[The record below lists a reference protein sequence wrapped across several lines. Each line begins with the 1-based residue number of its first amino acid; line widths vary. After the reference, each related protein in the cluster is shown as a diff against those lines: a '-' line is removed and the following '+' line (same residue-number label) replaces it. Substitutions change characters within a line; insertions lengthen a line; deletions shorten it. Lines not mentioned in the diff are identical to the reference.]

1 MVEAYL
7 RQSALAHLGL
17 EGRGEASRGD
27 ARVAMGERP
36 HRGIVNLRL
45 DPGND
50 EAMAALKA
58 AFGFALPTA
67 PNTSVA
73 NTSVA
78 NGTAGDADTI
88 ALWLGP
94 DEWWLVEPGPE
105 PETGP
110 ALAEKLRAALAGH
123 FAAVTEVGESRT
135 CIRVSGPNARAL
147 LQKGCPLD
155 LHPSVFKAGA
165 CAQSIL
171 AKAGVTLHLF
181 ADESEEQ
188 AGAGGPVFD
197 IYVLRSF
204 AEYLWVWLE
213 DAGAEYGV
221 SIIQG

>member
-17 EGRGEASRGD
+17 DGRAAAGRGEAG
-27 ARVAMGERP
+27 VAMTERP
-36 HRGIVNLRL
+36 HRAIVNLRL
-45 DPGND
+45 DPENA
-50 EAMAALKA
+50 EAMAAFQA

-67 PNTSVA
+67 A
-73 NTSVA
+73 NE
-78 NGTAGDADTI
+78 TAGDADTI

-105 PETGP
+105 PEAGP
-110 ALAEKLRAALAGH
+110 RLAVNLHTALTDHVAAI
-123 FAAVTEVGESRT
+123 TEVGESRT
-135 CIRVSGPNARAL
+135 CIRVSGPRARAL

-171 AKAGVTLHLF
+171 AKSAVTLHLF
-181 ADESEEQ
+181 AGESAAQ
-188 AGAGGPVFD
+188 AGTEGPVFD

-204 AEYLWVWLE
+204 AVYLWDWLE
-213 DAGAEYGV
+213 DAAGEYGV
-221 SIIQG
+221 TIIT

>member
-17 EGRGEASRGD
+17 EGRGQADRGEAG
-27 ARVAMGERP
+27 VAMTERP

-45 DPGND
+45 DPGNA
-50 EAMAALKA
+50 EAMAAFET
-58 AFGFALPTA
+58 AFGFALPIA
-67 PNTSVA
+67 A
-73 NTSVA
+73 ND
-78 NGTAGDADTI
+78 TAGDADTI

-105 PETGP
+105 PDAGP
-110 ALAEKLRAALAGH
+110 QLAENLRAALTGH

-135 CIRVSGPNARAL
+135 CIRVSGPRARAL

-155 LHPSVFKAGA
+155 FHPSVFKAGA

-181 ADESEEQ
+181 ADESAAQ
-188 AGAGGPVFD
+188 AGAEGPVFD

-213 DAGAEYGV
+213 DAAVEYGV
-221 SIIQG
+221 EVLA

>member
-17 EGRGEASRGD
+17 EGRSEAVRG
-27 ARVAMGERP
+27 AAGVAMGERP

-45 DPGND
+45 DPGNA
-50 EAMAALKA
+50 EAMAAFES
-58 AFGFALPTA
+58 AFGFALPA
-67 PNTSVA
+67 AA
-73 NTSVA
+73 NT
-78 NGTAGDADTI
+78 TAGDADTI

-94 DEWWLVEPGPE
+94 DEWWLVVPGPD
-105 PETGP
+105 PEAGL
-110 ALAEKLRAALAGH
+110 ALAEKLRAALTGR

-135 CIRVSGPNARAL
+135 CIRVSGPSARAL

-155 LHPSVFKAGA
+155 FHPRTFAAGA

-181 ADESEEQ
+181 ADETVTE
-188 AGAGGPVFD
+188 GPIFD

-204 AEYLWVWLE
+204 AEYLWAWLE

-221 SIIQG
+221 TVIA

>member
-17 EGRGEASRGD
+17 EGRGAATRG
-27 ARVAMGERP
+27 AAGVAMTERP

-45 DPGND
+45 DPGNA
-50 EAMAALKA
+50 EAMTAFEV

-67 PNTSVA
+67 A
-73 NTSVA
+73 ND
-78 NGTAGDADTI
+78 TAGNADTI

-94 DEWWLVEPGPE
+94 DEWWLVVPGPE
-105 PETGP
+105 PQAGP
-110 ALAEKLRAALAGH
+110 ELADKLRAALADH

-135 CIRVSGPNARAL
+135 CIRVSGPRARAL

-155 LHPSVFKAGA
+155 LHPSSFGTGA

-181 ADESEEQ
+181 ADETVDQ
-188 AGAGGPVFD
+188 AGAEGPVFD
-197 IYVLRSF
+197 IYVGRSF
-204 AEYLWVWLE
+204 AEYLWAWLE

-221 SIIQG
+221 AILA

>member
-17 EGRGEASRGD
+17 VGRAAAGRGEAG
-27 ARVAMGERP
+27 VAMTERP
-36 HRGIVNLRL
+36 HRAIVNLRL
-45 DPGND
+45 DPGNT
-50 EAMAALKA
+50 EALAAFET
-58 AFGFALPTA
+58 AFGFALPIA
-67 PNTSVA
+67 A
-73 NTSVA
+73 ND
-78 NGTAGDADTI
+78 TAGDADTI

-105 PETGP
+105 PEAGP
-110 ALAEKLRAALAGH
+110 KLAENLRAALTEH

-135 CIRVSGPNARAL
+135 CIRVSGPRTRAL

-155 LHPSVFKAGA
+155 LHPRAFATGA

-181 ADESEEQ
+181 TDESEEQ